1 MILEQEVTKY
11 IDNLRGKKA
20 YEEKKSKKLG
30 FETFEKYIEHKILK
44 QLQLKDTEK
53 PKANKLYENKIS
65 KKEKIAKA
73 SGCGC
78 CYN

>member
-44 QLQLKDTEK
+44 KLQLKDAEK
-53 PKANKLYENKIS
+53 PKVNILNQNKNN
-65 KKEKIAKA
+65 KKEKNATE
-73 SGCGC
+73 SSCSC
-78 CYN
+78 CSN